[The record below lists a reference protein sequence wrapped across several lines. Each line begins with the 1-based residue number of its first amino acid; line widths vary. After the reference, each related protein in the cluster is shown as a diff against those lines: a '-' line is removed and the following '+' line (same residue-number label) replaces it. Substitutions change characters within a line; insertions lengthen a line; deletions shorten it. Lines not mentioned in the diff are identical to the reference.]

1 MPRKVELMIGSIE
14 CRSRRPLRSLQA
26 RRTARVSR
34 MLHRQCPSLSLHSS
48 DRMYAIAIG
57 GAPDDRFADSF
68 RGTIVIDLA
77 LSQMTRLN
85 ASRFIHPKGA
95 ASTTFRGST
104 SSWASHPDSCPPRRD
119 VKVTTASLDL
129 QSASHLPILRSRSY
143 ALAPSASGMR
153 PCGSETA

>member
-1 MPRKVELMIGSIE
+1 
-14 CRSRRPLRSLQA
+14 
-26 RRTARVSR
+26 
-34 MLHRQCPSLSLHSS
+34 
-48 DRMYAIAIG
+48 MYAIAIG

-104 SSWASHPDSCPPRRD
+104 SSWA
-119 VKVTTASLDL
+119 ASLR
-129 QSASHLPILRSRSY
+129 RSRDPAILESDVTS
-143 ALAPSASGMR
+143 LTW
-153 PCGSETA
+153 GSI

>member
-68 RGTIVIDLA
+68 RGTIVVDLA

-104 SSWASHPDSCPPRRD
+104 SSLGTH
-119 VKVTTASLDL
+119 V
-129 QSASHLPILRSRSY
+129 
-143 ALAPSASGMR
+143 R
-153 PCGSETA
+153 PVLYWVSNCERADNGLETAHNCRSTNHARNRVLSGHANPRVCRAR